1 MAKIKRR
8 GPSLEDKFLGNE
20 PNWHGTEIPDNKLN
34 LEYSNGSNW
43 FNYFHNP
50 KSNAPIII
58 QFAQDVLNFS
68 KDDIKA
74 LKKLPDWKVSSGVG
88 NACRMHNAGF
98 PLNRMGKPD
107 EEDKAQLEKS
117 IQIALQSGA
126 IKLSDAIDIREI
138 QNIKLANTYLKFRQT
153 ENQEAE
159 RAAQM
164 QNIQAQTQANSESA
178 EKAAEFISVCNDI
191 GTGIFKSSNDGFGL
205 GLGPEYAAGLGANKE

>member
-107 EEDKAQLEKS
+107 EEDSVMDRITKRLKQNLAEGYEVLEEIAAAPPKVVIP
-117 IQIALQSGA
+117 IQERMRTKVMETIYSDFDEMVVDEWMDGNFDKIKFPTYSLLQTHKIKGSG
-126 IKLSDAIDIREI
+126 ITKIFQGPI
-138 QNIKLANTYLKFRQT
+138 
-153 ENQEAE
+153 
-159 RAAQM
+159 
-164 QNIQAQTQANSESA
+164 
-178 EKAAEFISVCNDI
+178 FIFYN
-191 GTGIFKSSNDGFGL
+191 F
-205 GLGPEYAAGLGANKE
+205 